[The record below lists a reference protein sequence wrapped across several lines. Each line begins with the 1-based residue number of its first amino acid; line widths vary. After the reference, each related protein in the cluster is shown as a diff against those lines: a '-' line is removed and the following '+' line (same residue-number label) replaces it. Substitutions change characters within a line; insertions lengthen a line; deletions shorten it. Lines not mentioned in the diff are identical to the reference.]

1 MSFIVGRILGHE
13 KSLFYYFIMLFI
25 IKVISKSFTKET
37 QYIYLEEGEFIIE
50 HSLCGLP
57 QWKLVVKNPPANAGD
72 VSDECLVLE

>member
-1 MSFIVGRILGHE
+1 MSFIVGHE

-37 QYIYLEEGEFIIE
+37 QYIYLEEGEFIE

-72 VSDECLVLE
+72 IRDECLVLE